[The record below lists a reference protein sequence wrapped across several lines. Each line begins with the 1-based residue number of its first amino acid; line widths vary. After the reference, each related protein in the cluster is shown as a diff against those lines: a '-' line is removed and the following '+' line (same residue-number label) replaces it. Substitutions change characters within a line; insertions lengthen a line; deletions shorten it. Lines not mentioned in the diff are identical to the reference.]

1 MILKSPDPIRGLED
15 PTQKI
20 IGKQKYRFNGRKERE
35 RFKLCWSARSVVYP
49 ELVMKQRP
57 NAQYE
62 PVQLLSFLT
71 YAALTNDFVNDAAE
85 NYPLPEDEAPHPNTV
100 FYRTKKLSVD
110 EILDQFNSAMERII
124 EVAREKGALEGK
136 LDLAIDLTDWR
147 YYGDKNDPMVLRV
160 KPKDGTTKA
169 FVLATVYVIVDGE
182 RFTLRAIPVSSLS
195 NKEEIIEELLD
206 YAEKMVDIGTLY
218 VDREFFT
225 VDCIK
230 VLKQKNIKFLM
241 PATKNDRV
249 KREMEEGHPRVVDFE
264 YGVKRKHPVNF
275 NLGIVENDNGD
286 VKTFATNHP
295 VKKDKLKKLFDMYS
309 QRWGIETSYRV
320 KHQFRA
326 KTRTKYYEPRIF
338 LFLFSVCLYNLWV
351 LVNFQVTKKFG
362 EDSKIYMTAKTFTDR
377 MVKVLPEPEPPPI
390 DPN

>member
-147 YYGDKNDPMVLRV
+147 YYGD
-160 KPKDGTTKA
+160 T
-169 FVLATVYVIVDGE
+169 Y
-182 RFTLRAIPVSSLS
+182 
-195 NKEEIIEELLD
+195 
-206 YAEKMVDIGTLY
+206 
-218 VDREFFT
+218 
-225 VDCIK
+225 
-230 VLKQKNIKFLM
+230 
-241 PATKNDRV
+241 
-249 KREMEEGHPRVVDFE
+249 
-264 YGVKRKHPVNF
+264 
-275 NLGIVENDNGD
+275 
-286 VKTFATNHP
+286 
-295 VKKDKLKKLFDMYS
+295 
-309 QRWGIETSYRV
+309 
-320 KHQFRA
+320 
-326 KTRTKYYEPRIF
+326 
-338 LFLFSVCLYNLWV
+338 
-351 LVNFQVTKKFG
+351 
-362 EDSKIYMTAKTFTDR
+362 
-377 MVKVLPEPEPPPI
+377 
-390 DPN
+390 